1 MAIAVGDALSQV
13 APLMRDELNLYF
25 AWALNASG
33 DMGPRNVR
41 DQASLDEHIRNGTI
55 VTVTSEDD
63 KQFFFM
69 TPEAKLKEIKCCF
82 HPNGNHSLHKC
93 LLGYVGN
100 GIPTAAKKAILEES
114 NSVRQL
120 KGGVAANAFRT
131 AATTDFLVGRLHEG
145 LRNRPELKE
154 WAMRSEAEN
163 LRAIEDA
170 IIDGVK
176 NMPIPVI
183 PGYRATVHTCLVIK
197 SAVLELAR
205 GGCTAHTMVS
215 PVTGKLRST
224 QGGEPVEFDSVEET
238 PGCLA
243 GIFMY
248 ENRDGLVCPSGVPS
262 IQSLLDGASL
272 EDMSK

>member
-1 MAIAVGDALSQV
+1 M
-13 APLMRDELNLYF
+13 
-25 AWALNASG
+25 
-33 DMGPRNVR
+33 
-41 DQASLDEHIRNGTI
+41 
-55 VTVTSEDD
+55 
-63 KQFFFM
+63 
-69 TPEAKLKEIKCCF
+69 
-82 HPNGNHSLHKC
+82 
-93 LLGYVGN
+93 GN

-120 KGGVAANAFRT
+120 KGGVVANAFRT
-131 AATTDFLVGRLHEG
+131 AATTDFLIGRLHEN

-154 WAMRSEAEN
+154 WATRSEAEN
-163 LRAIEDA
+163 LKVIENA

-215 PVTGKLRST
+215 PVTGKLRAAD
-224 QGGEPVEFDSVEET
+224 GDEPVEFDSAEET

-248 ENRDGLVCPSGVPS
+248 ESKNGLLCPSGVPN

-272 EDMSK
+272 EDMSE